1 MLSHELRNPLSP
13 ILTALQLMRL
23 KNQSS
28 REQDVIERQ
37 VRTLMRLVEDL
48 LDVSR
53 ITLGK
58 IELRKERLEFAEV
71 AARAIEMSS
80 PLLYP
85 FAGRNGPRAQRKAR
99 AKGVNSSSS
108 WLTLASQ

>member
-1 MLSHELRNPLSP
+1 MLSHELRKPLSP
-13 ILTALQLMRL
+13 SLTALQLMRL

-58 IELRKERLEFAEV
+58 IE
-71 AARAIEMSS
+71 
-80 PLLYP
+80 
-85 FAGRNGPRAQRKAR
+85 
-99 AKGVNSSSS
+99 
-108 WLTLASQ
+108 